1 MPRAADSLPRCD
13 SSAAT
18 ADLPDIM
25 SSPSLLLV
33 EDDANVAG
41 TLASRLTAEG
51 FSVTHAA
58 SVRAARDAIRQ
69 NAFSA
74 AVLDVGL
81 PDGNGFEVAKL
92 LRETSPG
99 TAMLFLTAYGTP
111 EDRIHGLE
119 LGADDYMTKPFAFRE
134 LLLRIQ
140 NMLKR
145 AGDLA
150 HRSAAASGPVR
161 IGIATVDFERFTAES
176 QGNLHRLTH
185 KECAVLK
192 LLVDQ
197 SGKAVSRDEILSRAW
212 APDEFPTER
221 TVDNFILRLR
231 KLVETDPANP
241 RTIRSIRGVGY
252 QLETSP

>member
-1 MPRAADSLPRCD
+1 M
-13 SSAAT
+13 SAI
-18 ADLPDIM
+18 P
-25 SSPSLLLV
+25 LLLV

-41 TLASRLTAEG
+41 TLSTRLGGEG
-51 FSVTHAA
+51 FAVTHAA
-58 SVRAARDAIRQ
+58 SVRAAREALRKQ
-69 NAFSA
+69 RFAA

-81 PDGNGFEVAKL
+81 PDGNGFEVAQH
-92 LRETSPG
+92 LREVSPS
-99 TAMLFLTAYGTP
+99 TTMLFLTAYGTP

-150 HRSAAASGPVR
+150 ARGTALHGPVR
-161 IGIATVDFERFTAES
+161 IGIATVDFDRFTAES
-176 QGNLHRLTH
+176 GGALHRLTH

-192 LLVDQ
+192 LLLERA
-197 SGKAVSRDEILSRAW
+197 GRAVTRDEILTHAW

-231 KLVETDPANP
+231 KLVERDPARP
-241 RTIRSIRGVGY
+241 ESILSIRGVGY
-252 QLETSP
+252 QLENQT